1 LAAAQKKTRRVAKVK
16 ARPRAVRMAAGDR
29 REQLLD
35 AAEVAFATK
44 SYRDVGTADVA
55 TQARVSE
62 PTLYRYF
69 TSKRDLYL
77 AVLERNAARLLE
89 TWEKMAAR
97 NPGAM
102 AALAEI
108 GIWYFDQLQRD
119 PAPFLLRARSL
130 LDVGGDEELADHAR
144 KNFWETFEFIQGLYE
159 RARVGG
165 EIARETDPR
174 AHAWLFMSVG
184 GLLDQFLLMGIDN
197 LDGAE
202 IGRMME
208 VVSPAPPE
216 TAATRSGPARRK
228 Q

>member
-1 LAAAQKKTRRVAKVK
+1 VAAVQKKTRRIAKAK
-16 ARPRAVRMAAGDR
+16 PRRRALRMAAGDR

-35 AAEVAFATK
+35 AAEVAFSTK

-55 TQARVSE
+55 AQARVSE

-69 TSKRDLYL
+69 ASKRDLYL
-77 AVLERNAARLLE
+77 AVLERNAAQLLE
-89 TWEKMAAR
+89 TWREIASR
-97 NPGAM
+97 NPDATDG
-102 AALAEI
+102 LAEI
-108 GIWYFDQLQRD
+108 GIWYFDQLQKN

-130 LDVGGDEELADHAR
+130 LDVGGDEKLAGHAR

-159 RARVGG
+159 RARTEGQ
-165 EIARETDPR
+165 IARDTDPR

-184 GLLDQFLLMGIDN
+184 GLLDQFLLMGLDS

-208 VVSPAPPE
+208 VVSPRPPE
-216 TAATRSGPARRK
+216 TPAKSDLAARRRR
-228 Q
+228 